1 MNKSTVGIF
10 KVIDC
15 NSINGYVTLKEVFTN
30 EEYKII
36 DISFSST
43 YMISKNEERYMYN
56 RTRTYNDIIKFIY
69 NI

>member
-10 KVIDC
+10 KEIDC

-56 RTRTYNDIIKFIY
+56 RTRTYNDIIKYIY